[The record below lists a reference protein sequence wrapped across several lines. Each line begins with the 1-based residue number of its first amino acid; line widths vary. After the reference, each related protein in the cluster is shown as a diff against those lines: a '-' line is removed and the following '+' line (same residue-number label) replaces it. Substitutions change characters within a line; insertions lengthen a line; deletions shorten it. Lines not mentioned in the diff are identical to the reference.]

1 MHSLQGIRPAVSD
14 AGEKANKKA
23 ATQAAKTRGRLKYVL
38 TEYPERQAEL
48 NQPKQKRG
56 KAK

>member
-1 MHSLQGIRPAVSD
+1 VSD
-14 AGEKANKKA
+14 AGKKANEKAA
-23 ATQAAKTRGRLKYVL
+23 RQAAKTRGRFAFVMR
-38 TEYPERQAEL
+38 EYPERQAEL